1 MSIALAAWI
10 GDTEV
15 AHPKYCISEQLRSYI
30 AEVVRWNPEPKFLA
44 DLTRGHRLYGHCAKC
59 GRTKVLDVNQLEQR
73 FGPFFTLDEVRAR
86 VRCTKCKR
94 RTNELRLVSDRR

>member
-1 MSIALAAWI
+1 MAHLLARP
-10 GDTEV
+10 EV
-15 AHPKYCISEQLRSYI
+15 LYI
-30 AEVVRWNPEPKFLA
+30 RTVTAVHCGMVRWNPEPKFLA

-59 GRTKVLDVNQLEQR
+59 GRTKMLDVNKLEQR

>member
-1 MSIALAAWI
+1 MRKTGL
-10 GDTEV
+10 GLD
-15 AHPKYCISEQLRSYI
+15 HPFQVLQRLGH
-30 AEVVRWNPEPKFLA
+30 VPA